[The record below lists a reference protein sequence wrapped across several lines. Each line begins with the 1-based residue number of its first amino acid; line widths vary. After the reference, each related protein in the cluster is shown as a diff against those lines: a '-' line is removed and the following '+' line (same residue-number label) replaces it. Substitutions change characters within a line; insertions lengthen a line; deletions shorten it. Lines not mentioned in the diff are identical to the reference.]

1 MSTVLV
7 IDAACDLPQSFID
20 DRNIKLLPISIR
32 VDDQTHTDV
41 KDAQKLTEFYANDM
55 LGKNHNA
62 ESIPYSTEQIERL
75 FLDELVAQYD
85 FALVQTVSRKRSPI
99 YDNATKA
106 SHAILSSYHDIRES
120 AGREGNFGMRVMNS
134 GTLFCGQGV
143 LAAFTSDM
151 INLGKA
157 KNEVIKLADAMRHR
171 VYAYLV
177 APDVYY
183 IRERARK
190 KGDESVGI
198 LTALVAKSLDI
209 VPILCCRGDDT
220 FPVAKGRGFGA
231 TVDRLMQ
238 YAIRHIEQGL
248 LTPYVVISVAGDL
261 EDLQTHK
268 AYQALVTVAEKHGVT
283 VLGCVMGLTGGLNV
297 GPGSICVAFAAEDH
311 KFDG

>member
-41 KDAQKLTEFYANDM
+41 KDAQKLIDFYANDK
-55 LGKNHNA
+55 LGRHHDA
-62 ESIPYSTEQIERL
+62 ESIPYSTAQIERL

-85 FALVQTVSRKRSPI
+85 FSLVQTVSRKRSPL

-106 SHAILSSYHDIRES
+106 SHAILRSYHDIREA
-120 AGREGNFGMRVMNS
+120 AGRDGNFGMRVMNS

-151 INLGKA
+151 ISLGKA
-157 KNEVIKLADAMRHR
+157 KNEIIKLADAMRQR
-171 VYAYLV
+171 VYTYLV

-190 KGDESVGI
+190 KGDESVGF
-198 LTALVAKSLDI
+198 LTALVARSLDI

-220 FPVAKGRGFGA
+220 FPVAKGRGFDA
-231 TVDRLMQ
+231 TVERLLR
-238 YAIRHIEQGL
+238 YAIRQVERGL
-248 LTPYVVISVAGDL
+248 LTPYVVVSIAGNL
-261 EDLQTHK
+261 EQLQTHT
-268 AYQALVTVAEKHGVT
+268 AYMALVTAAEKEGVT
-283 VLGCVMGLTGGLNV
+283 VLSCVMGLTGALNV
-297 GPGSICVAFAAEDH
+297 GPGSVCVAFAAEDH
-311 KFDG
+311 EFDG

>member
-20 DRNIKLLPISIR
+20 DRNIKLLPIAIR
-32 VDDQTHTDV
+32 VDDETHTDV
-41 KDAQKLTEFYANDM
+41 KDAQKLTDFYASDM

-62 ESIPYSTEQIERL
+62 ESIPYSAEQIERL

-85 FALVQTVSRKRSPI
+85 FSLVQTVSRQRSPI

-106 SHAILSSYHDIRES
+106 SHAILRSYHDIREA

-157 KNEVIKLADAMRHR
+157 KNEIIKLADAMRQR

-190 KGDESVGI
+190 KGDDSVGF

-231 TVDRLMQ
+231 TVDRLMN
-238 YAIRHIEQGL
+238 YTIRHVEQGL
-248 LTPYVVISVAGDL
+248 LTPYVVVSVAGDIENL
-261 EDLQTHK
+261 HTHK
-268 AYQALVTVAEKHGVT
+268 AYKALLTAAEKQGVT
-283 VLGCVMGLTGGLNV
+283 VLSCVMGLTGGLNV

-311 KFDG
+311 EFDG